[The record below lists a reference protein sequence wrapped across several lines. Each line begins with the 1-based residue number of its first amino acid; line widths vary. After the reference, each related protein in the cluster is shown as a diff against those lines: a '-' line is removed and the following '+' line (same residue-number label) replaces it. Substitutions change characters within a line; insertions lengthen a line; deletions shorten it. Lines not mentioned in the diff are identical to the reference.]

1 MHINQ
6 SHKKFGIDTYHSRL
20 GHLYADIHC
29 LAIGL
34 QVHSVS
40 CVARSANYVAHSLAR
55 FANCII
61 DEIIWLEES
70 PQPTLEALY
79 FEAP

>member
-20 GHLYADIHC
+20 GHLYADIQC

-34 QVHSVS
+34 QVRSVS
-40 CVARSANYVAHSLAR
+40 YVARSANYVAHSLAR

-70 PQPTLEALY
+70 PQPTLEAVY